1 MMTHL
6 LLLIG
11 VALVAAAPPPE
22 PGAVTPPG
30 EPSAATAP
38 RPKLRFQ
45 YRCPGAAWADWTTR
59 SRDCTGAYP
68 MLLEGSFASTT
79 CPALAGVLPDVPWR
93 RAQAGTAEWRLVD
106 ATDVVRSTITG
117 PCVDDPAVYALLPNE
132 SNPCRIAP
140 ADLHRAGCR
149 AEENHTVPAVFAMIQ
164 RMPYPDHFVLLAI
177 LEAPAYATP

>member
-1 MMTHL
+1 MMTRL
-6 LLLIG
+6 LLLFG
-11 VALVAAAPPPE
+11 VALAAAAPPPGPAPT
-22 PGAVTPPG
+22 PGAG
-30 EPSAATAP
+30 AASPAKAASV
-38 RPKLRFQ
+38 KLRFQ

-106 ATDVVRSTITG
+106 ATDVVRSTING

-149 AEENHTVPAVFAMIQ
+149 ADENHTVPAVFAMIQ
-164 RMPYPDHFVLLAI
+164 RMPLPDHFVLLAI
-177 LEAPAYATP
+177 LKAPAYATP